1 MGIINWSGDSAPFSG
16 RKKIMLFT
24 SKISRNDIE
33 IHFEIFNKSLGKDV
47 TIKGYFQP
55 KNVHEQFAIKFYT
68 PPFPDARITT
78 KVKAQMFLFKPSNG
92 SRSQPVNFNFYPDR
106 KILKA

>member
-1 MGIINWSGDSAPFSG
+1 MPYNKAYGDLKIINWSDDSAPFSG

-78 KVKAQMFLFKPSNG
+78 KVK
-92 SRSQPVNFNFYPDR
+92 V
-106 KILKA
+106 ILKN